1 MRYDQAEAETATS
14 GAHRPA
20 VAIYSVKR
28 GCWCVKTAGHL
39 CDSFEKQS
47 ARAWRD
53 ILNSIIPE

>member
-1 MRYDQAEAETATS
+1 MRYDQAEAAAT
-14 GAHRPA
+14 GALHRA

-53 ILNSIIPE
+53 ILNSIIAE